1 MSEYMKLV
9 QDTKEMTK
17 RIVLKEDIVCWVLIG
32 LMAVL
37 AIIGLRLIW
46 EECRDRKE
54 RKAARRQATGN
65 SFGEYRPT
73 VTDTVPALSASESA
87 ASLEPASFAVKVQ
100 LAGAVK
106 TTV

>member
-1 MSEYMKLV
+1 MKYAELV
-9 QDTKEMTK
+9 RDTDEMTK
-17 RIVLKEDIVCWVLIG
+17 RIVLKEDIVCWVMIG

-54 RKAARRQATGN
+54 QKAARQQATGN

-73 VTDTVPALSASESA
+73 VTDTVQVVNGVEFHRMGPAGRV
-87 ASLEPASFAVKVQ
+87 PD
-100 LAGAVK
+100 
-106 TTV
+106 

>member
-32 LMAVL
+32 LMALL

-46 EECRDRKE
+46 EEHRE
-54 RKAARRQATGN
+54 ARRQATGN

-73 VTDTVPALSASESA
+73 VTDTVQVVNGVEFHRMGPAGRV
-87 ASLEPASFAVKVQ
+87 PD
-100 LAGAVK
+100 
-106 TTV
+106 

>member
-17 RIVLKEDIVCWVLIG
+17 RIVLKEDIVCWVLIA

-37 AIIGLRLIW
+37 AFIGLRLIW
-46 EECRDRKE
+46 EEHRDRKE
-54 RKAARRQATGN
+54 RKVARQQATGN

-73 VTDTVPALSASESA
+73 VTDTVQVVNGIEFHRMGPAGRV
-87 ASLEPASFAVKVQ
+87 PD
-100 LAGAVK
+100 
-106 TTV
+106 

>member
-17 RIVLKEDIVCWVLIG
+17 RIVLKEDIFCWVLIG

-46 EECRDRKE
+46 EEHRE
-54 RKAARRQATGN
+54 ARRQETGN

-73 VTDTVPALSASESA
+73 VTDTVQVVNGVEFHRMGPAGRV
-87 ASLEPASFAVKVQ
+87 PD
-100 LAGAVK
+100 
-106 TTV
+106 